1 MWKGKRIIGN
11 ATAIKAL
18 QKSLKK
24 SIEPTPTPQTPDD
37 DRPPGDDDHPPGD
50 DLVSEPVCYNGY
62 TLQDLKDMKV
72 AQLNNLFGK
81 EKGKL
86 NLRGK
91 PTTRGEMI
99 EYLCAVGQNRR
110 CKEPNWDCEDGLVCD
125 ASNQPDEGV
134 CISPELA
141 DKRKGF
147 STIMWKGKR
156 IIGNATAIKAL
167 QKSLKKS
174 IEPTHVPDDD
184 DDDRPPFDDDDRH
197 PFDDDARPPFDD
209 GDDDDHPP
217 TPNPTPVVKSIKCE
231 SPDWCENGFCDVSGG
246 YPGTCIPPND
256 DSVKKIKIDGK
267 VITGDKLLL
276 EKLLY
281 QLGYSY
287 DSSLYSF
294 IVDIKKYYKDKDLV
308 SVIGIEDFMFL
319 LLPLLKLIKER
330 TLTKNYVKANI
341 DYFPGLSR
349 EDIYDNL
356 YTPWMIKNQ
365 DPAKY
370 VSPPKPQAPAP
381 AKYVSPPKPQAPA
394 KYVSPPKP
402 QAPAPAPAKY
412 VSPPKPQAPAPA
424 PAKYVSPPKPQ
435 APAPAPA
442 KYVSPPKP
450 QAPAPAKYVSPQK
463 PPATPPPIEDQ
474 LTPDR
479 TPPNTPDIPPKPQ
492 APEPAKYV
500 SPPKP
505 QAPAPAKYVSPPKPQ
520 APAPAKYV
528 SPPKPQAPAP
538 AKYVSPPKPQEP
550 EPAKYVSPPKPQ
562 APEPAKYVSPPKPQA
577 PEPDSPLGIP
587 KPLNPD
593 PGTPLEP
600 IPTTPER
607 PPKQPSPKAPS
618 PKPPSPKAPSP
629 KAPSPKQPSPKA
641 PSPKAPSP
649 KPPSPKAPSP
659 KPEDG
664 TPVPP
669 PKEDDDVGVE
679 DLLGE
684 IQEDPDAHISELT
697 DVQRSV
703 LKCLKLIA

>member
-24 SIEPTPTPQTPDD
+24 SIEPTP
-37 DRPPGDDDHPPGD
+37 
-50 DLVSEPVCYNGY
+50 
-62 TLQDLKDMKV
+62 
-72 AQLNNLFGK
+72 
-81 EKGKL
+81 
-86 NLRGK
+86 
-91 PTTRGEMI
+91 
-99 EYLCAVGQNRR
+99 
-110 CKEPNWDCEDGLVCD
+110 
-125 ASNQPDEGV
+125 
-134 CISPELA
+134 
-141 DKRKGF
+141 
-147 STIMWKGKR
+147 
-156 IIGNATAIKAL
+156 
-167 QKSLKKS
+167 
-174 IEPTHVPDDD
+174 VPDDD
-184 DDDRPPFDDDDRH
+184 DDDRPPFDDDD
-197 PFDDDARPPFDD
+197 DDDDDDDVRPPFDD
-209 GDDDDHPP
+209 DDDDHPP
-217 TPNPTPVVKSIKCE
+217 TPNPTPTVKSVKCE

-256 DSVKKIKIDGK
+256 DGVKKIKIDGK
-267 VITGDKLLL
+267 VITGDKILL

-294 IVDIKKYYKDKDLV
+294 IVDIKKYYNDKNLV
-308 SVIGIEDFMFL
+308 SVIGIADFMFL

-330 TLTKNYVKANI
+330 TLTKNYVKDNI

-394 KYVSPPKP
+394 
-402 QAPAPAPAKY
+402 PAPAKY

-435 APAPAPA
+435 AP
-442 KYVSPPKP
+442 S
-450 QAPAPAKYVSPQK
+450 
-463 PPATPPPIEDQ
+463 
-474 LTPDR
+474 
-479 TPPNTPDIPPKPQ
+479 
-492 APEPAKYV
+492 
-500 SPPKP
+500 
-505 QAPAPAKYVSPPKPQ
+505 PAPAKYVSPPKPQ

-538 AKYVSPPKPQEP
+538 KTPATPPAIENQLTPDRTPPNTPDIPPKPPAPAPAKYVSPPKPPAPAPAKYVSPPKPQAP

-577 PEPDSPLGIP
+577 PFKPDSPLGIP

-607 PPKQPSPKAPS
+607 PPKQPSPKP
-618 PKPPSPKAPSP
+618 
-629 KAPSPKQPSPKA
+629 PSPKQPSPKL
-641 PSPKAPSP
+641 
-649 KPPSPKAPSP
+649 PSP

-669 PKEDDDVGVE
+669 PKEDDDVEVE
-679 DLLGE
+679 DVLGE
-684 IQEDPDAHISELT
+684 IQEDPDADISELT

-703 LKCLKLIA
+703 LKCLRLI